1 MRGLMQTNRAQ
12 RPKRP
17 DTEEMDLFFRALF
30 RLGIWAGDLETWYGT
45 KPLAGGA
52 TEPRAAVTPPRNP
65 SDRPAG

>member
-1 MRGLMQTNRAQ
+1 LLGSKPEVDERLDANKPAPS

-45 KPLAGGA
+45 KPLAG
-52 TEPRAAVTPPRNP
+52 
-65 SDRPAG
+65 